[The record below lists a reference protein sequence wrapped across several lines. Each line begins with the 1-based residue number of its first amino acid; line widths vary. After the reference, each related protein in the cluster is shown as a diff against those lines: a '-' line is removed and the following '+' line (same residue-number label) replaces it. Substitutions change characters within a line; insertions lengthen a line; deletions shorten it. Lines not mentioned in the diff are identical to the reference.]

1 MAPLSTRTRYEE
13 GLDAGRGS
21 GISDLSY
28 VTTFSLSAG
37 LIVGGMYSNSN
48 KSKSLAEWDDDYA
61 RLSHAASQL
70 RTSGFNQFPS
80 GSRESHISTVRSGLE
95 GLLARL
101 AYLEKTTNYLP
112 IEFSRRRTLLEHMSQ
127 QLGGGGKMTPQPS
140 SGAQQYASAT
150 SMALKQQDDMIDE
163 LAVGVGRLKH
173 QTHLINDEARAHV
186 NLLSD
191 MDADVERAQSSLI
204 DETRRAQKLKEDNS
218 VWRLYM
224 IIIGLTVLLI
234 LLLLLG
240 LS

>member
-1 MAPLSTRTRYEE
+1 VNSF
-13 GLDAGRGS
+13 
-21 GISDLSY
+21 SY
-28 VTTFSLSAG
+28 KIYKIKKINESKKK
-37 LIVGGMYSNSN
+37 MYSTNNNSN
-48 KSKSLAEWDDDYA
+48 GNRGGGGPSLAEWDDGYA

-80 GSRESHISTVRSGLE
+80 GSRESHVATVRSGLE

-101 AYLEKTTNYLP
+101 TYLEKTSSYSP
-112 IEFSRRRTLLEHMSQ
+112 MEFARRKTLLEHLSQ
-127 QLGGGGKMTPQPS
+127 QIGVSNKLSQQQEPLGV
-140 SGAQQYASAT
+140 QQYTSVT

-204 DETRRAQKLKEDNS
+204 DETKRAQKLKEDNS

-224 IIIGLTVLLI
+224 IILGLIVLLI